1 MTTTVTGA
9 AVPAPP
15 SRLRTIG
22 RTIRTLVRRAPLS
35 AFWGVIAFLIV
46 TMAVAAPAI
55 AAEHCARFDKA
66 HRITSVHRQYGDYIS
81 FQCLWNPRMARY
93 AIPPVR
99 TRTVCYAHARKAP
112 AIRVLY

>member
-1 MTTTVTGA
+1 MRAALVVIGLILGTILGASAASAQDTYVKGNDTGGIISWSCEA
-9 AVPAPP
+9 E
-15 SRLRTIG
+15 
-22 RTIRTLVRRAPLS
+22 
-35 AFWGVIAFLIV
+35 
-46 TMAVAAPAI
+46 VAAPAI